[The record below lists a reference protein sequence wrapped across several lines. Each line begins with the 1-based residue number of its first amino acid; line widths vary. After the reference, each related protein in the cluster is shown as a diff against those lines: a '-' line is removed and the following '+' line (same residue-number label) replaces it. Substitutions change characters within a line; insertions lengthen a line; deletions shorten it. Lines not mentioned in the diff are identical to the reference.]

1 MSTSSMPLMPGPYS
15 DTGSIKAIDGSSIHR
30 ITSGQVVID
39 LQTAVKELVENSLD
53 AGATSIDV
61 RFKNY
66 GFKSI
71 EVLDNGSG
79 ISENDFD
86 SIGRKHHTS
95 KLSAFH
101 DLTTLTSF
109 GFRGEA
115 LSSLCAL
122 CEDVTVTTA
131 TTDKAPM
138 GAVLELDRRGEVKSK
153 ANGVRQRG
161 TTILLTSLF
170 SPLPVRRKELE
181 RNIKREFGKA
191 LALLNAYTLG
201 PCCGLGSGKAVR
213 FSVTNQPD
221 KGARITHISLP
232 LPSPAGSSLSL
243 QTVRAGTTA
252 LWGPKALNGVID
264 LDLEFEVPKIV
275 ARKGKGKHRVEED
288 VDLVEDTFKIHV
300 KGLISSPTPI
310 PGSGSTPS
318 SGSSARSAPDRQFFY
333 VNGRPCSLNKI
344 QKAIND
350 IYRTFIP
357 SNATSNQFPFIVAD
371 FTIPGDAVD
380 VNVTPDKRTILVH
393 AEVELCGRIKDELE
407 KLFSPSRST
416 YGVNGAQL
424 LTNTHS
430 SPSQC
435 ILPFTSTVRPPPG
448 ITQVPKELDVDEHQ
462 DDGTVER
469 QRNITP
475 LSSLEDSLS
484 YDKIASGSSNACRG
498 EDFQTSP
505 IDTGSD
511 KAELSLDSEYPQIP
525 IVPDTSYQRS
535 SNTTLPL
542 KPPAAL
548 YSSNQNTEP
557 RVVVLN
563 TARASWNR
571 PSNSP
576 SELADPRCAD
586 IQPETAFS
594 EPEEDSEHGME
605 PPRKKRKSMVI
616 HQDNTDTNVDG
627 QDVGEKDDQRKH
639 GQRAFPRGHGSNAK
653 IERPTSQTQTKLPDI
668 FIGKTSRQEMRSQ
681 LAGFARSGSQVV
693 HKSSDT
699 EGDEENE
706 KEVDVEKQKDCMSI
720 PGDKNQTE
728 IFDRT
733 TQALFL
739 PDEDDDGSSMVVDT
753 SDDLFAPNGISRNI
767 STSSSVSIST
777 RITTPP
783 ASSSMLDSNI
793 SVSDKTS
800 ELDDLILDKDDD
812 KPPLLSSRNSDLHQT
827 QNEPVHRPEV
837 IRTEASQSSAGDIRL
852 RFDILKLTERWTT
865 LHANLREAKVRRE
878 LGEQEDQVASSS
890 LAEDA
895 GVSAVDAK
903 TSEAALSRVISKKD
917 FKEME
922 VLGQFNLGFIIVRR
936 RKKRAV
942 EEEMEVEHT
951 TGTLDDLFIV
961 DQHAADEKYNFETLQ
976 QTTNIKSQRLLQAR
990 PLELT
995 ASDELVAL
1003 ENLDVLKLN
1012 GFELEVAGDGQEDDQ
1027 DIEIVDDDHHNQTH
1041 RKLRLIAQ
1049 PVSKSTVFDMRDLEE
1064 LIQLLHDRSTG
1075 QTIRCSKARAMFAM
1089 RACRKSVMIGM
1100 PLTQSQMSTVVTHMG
1115 TMDQPWN
1122 CPHGR
1127 PTMRHLFDMANLQP
1141 STQNNHASRKID
1153 WVTFE

>member
-1 MSTSSMPLMPGPYS
+1 MSGPNS
-15 DTGSIKAIDGSSIHR
+15 DTGSIRAIDGSSIHR

-66 GFKSI
+66 GLKSI

-153 ANGVRQRG
+153 AKGVRQRG

-213 FSVTNQPD
+213 
-221 KGARITHISLP
+221 ARITHISLP

-264 LDLEFEVPKIV
+264 LELEFEVPK
-275 ARKGKGKHRVEED
+275 
-288 VDLVEDTFKIHV
+288 LDTFKIHV

-318 SGSSARSAPDRQFFY
+318 SGSSARSASDRQFFY

-393 AEVELCGRIKDELE
+393 AESIIAMLRCLEISVKDELE

-430 SPSQC
+430 S
-435 ILPFTSTVRPPPG
+435 
-448 ITQVPKELDVDEHQ
+448 
-462 DDGTVER
+462 
-469 QRNITP
+469 
-475 LSSLEDSLS
+475 EDSLS
-484 YDKIASGSSNACRG
+484 YDKIASGSSKACRE

-576 SELADPRCAD
+576 SELVDPRCTD

-616 HQDNTDTNVDG
+616 HQENTDTNVDG

-668 FIGKTSRQEMRSQ
+668 FMGKTSRQEMRSQ

-706 KEVDVEKQKDCMSI
+706 KEVEVEKQKDCMSI

-739 PDEDDDGSSMVVDT
+739 PDEDEDGSSMVVDT

-783 ASSSMLDSNI
+783 ASNSILDSNI
-793 SVSDKTS
+793 SLSDKTS

-812 KPPLLSSRNSDLHQT
+812 KPPLLSSENSNLHQN
-827 QNEPVHRPEV
+827 QNEPIHRPEV

-936 RKKRAV
+936 RKKR
-942 EEEMEVEHT
+942 
-951 TGTLDDLFIV
+951 TLDDLFIV

-1012 GFELEVAGDGQEDDQ
+1012 GFELEV
-1027 DIEIVDDDHHNQTH
+1027 DDDDHHHNQTH

-1141 STQNNHASRKID
+1141 STQNNHISRKID
-1153 WVTFE
+1153 WATFE